1 MKPLSLTVGL
11 AMVHIMFIF
20 CGTQLDLATGLPELP
35 FFRYVGMAP
44 RERLEILWRSAT
56 MRHPKYQQWRE
67 LAEAA
72 MRTPPAPLQIYEYG
86 AKTRKDYLEDYKKK
100 YKHQYVCI
108 MEKENKATW
117 YVKRA
122 PKRYKGDVPPFHV
135 RIVRPCYPGIL
146 YHLLKKGKVEV
157 ELLEEEFE
165 GRNGVMK
172 KALVTRIKQV
182 SPKRDERPFWKCA
195 FLPYLP
201 RSQE

>member
-1 MKPLSLTVGL
+1 MKPSSLTVGL
-11 AMVHIMFIF
+11 AMVLIMFMLWGVQF
-20 CGTQLDLATGLPELP
+20 DLAAGLPELP
-35 FFRYVGMAP
+35 FSRYFGIAP
-44 RERLEILWRSAT
+44 RERLETLWRSAT

-86 AKTRKDYLEDYKKK
+86 AKTRKEYLENYKDK

-117 YVKRA
+117 YRKRA
-122 PKRYKGDVPPFHV
+122 PRRYKGDVPPFHV

-146 YHLLKKGKVEV
+146 YHLLKKGQVEL

-172 KALVTRIKQV
+172 KALVTRVKRAT
-182 SPKRDERPFWKCA
+182 PKLDEHPRWKHL
-195 FLPYLP
+195 FLPYVP
-201 RSQE
+201 RAQE